1 MRARL
6 HRHVYHHIRASS
18 SWQTRVMFLFSR
30 KRPERQSKRVGYSCL
45 KKTKSLV
52 LVCILKRGG
61 LLEVPRLSILGG
73 VLYCWCSSR
82 GISSFLSLLSPF
94 LFSSLLF
101 FSTRGLTPSRL
112 LSPNWSCG
120 TASFVPSF
128 HLKFLFARRAHPS
141 HPYRLE

>member
-18 SWQTRVMFLFSR
+18 SWQTRAMFLFSR
-30 KRPERQSKRVGYSCL
+30 KRPERQSKRAGYSCL
-45 KKTKSLV
+45 MKTESLV
-52 LVCILKRGG
+52 LICILKRGG

-82 GISSFLSLLSPF
+82 GISSFFSFISPF
-94 LFSSLLF
+94 SLF
-101 FSTRGLTPSRL
+101 FASLFLDARIDASRL

-128 HLKFLFARRAHPS
+128 QLKFLFSRPAHPS
-141 HPYRLE
+141 HLYRLE